1 MRTAQQDSIRS
12 PCSKHATSA
21 ILTACGG
28 TDDANVTE
36 RCALP
41 AQSTVWET
49 RMPTVVPPREDL
61 PCISLIVG
69 FSIRSGSSGFPSGI
83 SAKSMTL
90 FKPGAQAWET
100 PVSISETGLTT
111 RWVSDSDWVSLVGSA
126 DGNRPTGWRTEQV
139 LSGVARG
146 CSTPDFQ
153 EGDELLVGV
162 NVDAAGE
169 SSMVVSAAK
178 FYAAH

>member
-1 MRTAQQDSIRS
+1 
-12 PCSKHATSA
+12 
-21 ILTACGG
+21 
-28 TDDANVTE
+28 
-36 RCALP
+36 
-41 AQSTVWET
+41 
-49 RMPTVVPPREDL
+49 
-61 PCISLIVG
+61 
-69 FSIRSGSSGFPSGI
+69 
-83 SAKSMTL
+83 MTL

-169 SSMVVSAAK
+169 SSMVVAAAK
-178 FYAAH
+178 FYAAR

>member
-1 MRTAQQDSIRS
+1 MDGTTVEGQTVHLKARAGLCRWRAPRPQMRTAQQDSIRS

-61 PCISLIVG
+61 P
-69 FSIRSGSSGFPSGI
+69 
-83 SAKSMTL
+83 
-90 FKPGAQAWET
+90 
-100 PVSISETGLTT
+100 
-111 RWVSDSDWVSLVGSA
+111 
-126 DGNRPTGWRTEQV
+126 
-139 LSGVARG
+139 
-146 CSTPDFQ
+146 
-153 EGDELLVGV
+153 
-162 NVDAAGE
+162 
-169 SSMVVSAAK
+169 
-178 FYAAH
+178 